1 MATEYRVLVNSL
13 SINGNTYSKG
23 KKISDVR
30 LAGYDA
36 KKLID
41 SKVIESISEVV
52 IPEAVQEVKPTKNT
66 K

>member
-23 KKISDVR
+23 KKISEVR

-52 IPEAVQEVKPTKNT
+52 IPEAVQEVKPIKNT

>member
-1 MATEYRVLVNSL
+1 MATEYRVIVNSL
-13 SINGNTYSKG
+13 SVNGNTYSKG
-23 KKISDVR
+23 KKLSDIR
-30 LAGYDA
+30 LAGYDI

-52 IPEAVQEVKPTKNT
+52 MPETIQEVKPTKNT

>member
-1 MATEYRVLVNSL
+1 MATEYRVIVNSL
-13 SINGNTYSKG
+13 SVNGNTYSKG
-23 KKISDVR
+23 KKLSDVR
-30 LAGYDA
+30 LAGYDI

-52 IPEAVQEVKPTKNT
+52 MPETIQEVKPTKNT